1 MTTRIY
7 AELGLANE
15 AILRAV
21 SRDDL
26 FQRFC
31 HATVNESWLIA
42 TAVLLVEPNNLL
54 RYAAGAGD
62 QADTFRHLCQ
72 AAYGASTGAQ
82 DLARA
87 VVKSGYSCIVNGYAH
102 DVRV

>member
-31 HATVNESWLIA
+31 HATVSGSWLIA
-42 TAVLLVEPNNLL
+42 TAVLLVETNNRLH
-54 RYAAGAGD
+54 YAAGAGD
-62 QADTFRHLCQ
+62 QDDTFKSLCQ
-72 AAYGASTGAQ
+72 AAHDNSTGAQ
-82 DLARA
+82 DLA
-87 VVKSGYSCIVNGYAH
+87 AH
-102 DVRV
+102 CVAKRLLSDRQRLFP